1 MILILKTGTEENLLE
16 LREIGGGE
24 DYVKFHFT
32 WPASKLLSE
41 ELPGMIEDALG
52 GLNLMFDDI
61 SGIVVFRGPGS
72 YTGLRIGITVVNAI
86 ADQVGAP
93 IVGVGAESG
102 SGEDWIEDGLNK
114 LQAGENDQI
123 VLPEYGGEANI
134 TKPRK

>member
-1 MILILKTGTEENLLE
+1 MILVLKTGTEENLLE
-16 LREIGGGE
+16 LRELDG
-24 DYVKFHFT
+24 DVKFSNT

-41 ELPGMIEDALG
+41 ELPGMIEDSLG
-52 GLNLMFDDI
+52 GLNLMFGDVA
-61 SGIVVFRGPGS
+61 GIVVFKGPGS

-93 IVGVGAESG
+93 IVGQTGGNWV
-102 SGEDWIEDGLNK
+102 EDGLARLK
-114 LQAGENDQI
+114 MEENDQI

>member
-1 MILILKTGTEENLLE
+1 MILILKTGTEYNLLE
-16 LREIGGGE
+16 LRDPNEEVI
-24 DYVKFHFT
+24 YSQT

-41 ELPGMIEDALG
+41 ELPGKIEDALSAQK
-52 GLNLMFDDI
+52 LMFSDI
-61 SGIVVFRGPGS
+61 SGIVVFKGPGS

-93 IVGVGAESG
+93 IIGTIG
-102 SGEDWIEDGLNK
+102 DNWISDGLER
-114 LQAGENDQI
+114 LRSGENDQI

>member
-16 LREIGGGE
+16 LRDSSGE
-24 DYVKFHFT
+24 VKFNET

-41 ELPGMIEDALG
+41 ELPGKIEDALST
-52 GLNLMFDDI
+52 LTLMFGDI
-61 SGIVVFRGPGS
+61 KGIIVFKGPGS

-86 ADQVGAP
+86 ADQVGVP
-93 IVGVGAESG
+93 IIG
-102 SGEDWIEDGLNK
+102 SVDDSWIEEGLAK
-114 LQAGENDQI
+114 LRSGENDQI

>member
-1 MILILKTGTEENLLE
+1 MILILKTGTEDNLLE
-16 LREIGGGE
+16 LRNSDEE
-24 DYVKFHFT
+24 VSFSKT

-41 ELPGMIEDALG
+41 ELPGMIEDALSAS
-52 GLNLMFDDI
+52 NLMFDDV
-61 SGIVVFRGPGS
+61 SGIVVFKGPGS

-93 IVGVGAESG
+93 IVGQIGDKWVSN
-102 SGEDWIEDGLNK
+102 GLK
-114 LQAGENDQI
+114 RLRSGENDQI